1 MKTHGLIIAVHFA
14 GSLAF
19 LGMRS
24 VQSESPASQVP
35 LKSVHPLK
43 AVPPESHSE
52 AASARVEKLPAEGR
66 LTGQLTNWVERPI
79 DAVLIHTNQH
89 RKSNFGKEPALDPLA
104 RLSLRSVGAD
114 AESEAYWML
123 AINDPELP
131 ANERKDLI
139 EDLNQDGLSDPKHPS
154 AQDRLLILNRIQ
166 LIEDLAPS
174 AMDQVNA
181 SAFAE
186 AYKDLLNLASLPQS
200 PK

>member
-1 MKTHGLIIAVHFA
+1 MKMHWLIIAALVA
-14 GSLAF
+14 GGLAF
-19 LGMRS
+19 VGIWSARPKR
-24 VQSESPASQVP
+24 PAPPVP
-35 LKSVHPLK
+35 LKSVLPLK
-43 AVPPESHSE
+43 AVPPERY
-52 AASARVEKLPAEGR
+52 SAEVSSGVEKVPMEVQQ
-66 LTGQLTNWVERPI
+66 TGQTTTKFDRHVES
-79 DAVLIHTNQH
+79 VLIQTNQH
-89 RKSNFGKEPALDPLA
+89 RKTNLGKEPALDPLA

-114 AESEAYWML
+114 AESEAYWMS
-123 AINDPELP
+123 AINDPGLP

-166 LIEDLAPS
+166 LIEDLTPS